1 MKKIISILSAAAV
14 ILTMGITAGAALAPS
29 EYEYTDIASD
39 QNNYVATTEMYTTN
53 TRNMTSYY
61 AMIGT
66 GNDKRGT
73 TGSTTGTTVMMG
85 TEANGVYGTSDTAF
99 RYILSNAGKSGDQ
112 AFMSYAVPVDGTD
125 AGGKDPGTQYIGFS
139 GYAGTSP
146 NMGTYCDMP
155 NIVKNKVYQFTLRAK
170 APAYVTD
177 ATMAN
182 NNVLYVDKATGS
194 VKVKSAMTNG
204 MIGAPLSFRINTNRQ
219 NPNIY
224 SIGTFTG
231 YLDNNGN
238 YVPFTAQGAEY
249 TAPLLQSEYVDYVGY
264 FKAAGNAKGETAS
277 ISQETVI
284 SVDNTGEGLWYVDEI
299 SVKEMAYTNGN
310 LAQNGNFAITSGT
323 QAFLYEGSNA
333 TVVNDATH
341 GNILNV
347 AQGTETKEVP
357 VVGMTQGTEYT
368 ISFYAKSAAED
379 GTAYANIITDS
390 VPAELKDDTK
400 VMTADWQKYEFDFT
414 YSGGNAV
421 FSVGSDCTG
430 AYSIA
435 DIRILPA
442 SETLNNKFTDI
453 SLSGKLIEN
462 HTVSVNFTYVTDESP
477 YYIVK
482 ISRGDDSTGYTAVYE
497 EVVDTQTPVN
507 YTVTSADAGKKIMVE
522 VFAMGDT
529 MTVSKIVSDIV
540 APELSITPEFTGY
553 NAGTRTLSAKVT
565 TINNSAT
572 AEDVDFFVAL
582 VVYDAAECKVC
593 NTVYL
598 EDVTVVADSGTNV
611 QTISATIPNGKIPA
625 NAELFVWSGSNIYD
639 ADMTALTDVLIYN
652 FQ

>member
-1 MKKIISILSAAAV
+1 MKKIISILLATTV
-14 ILTMGITAGAALAPS
+14 ILTMGITAGAALAPT

-39 QNNYVATTEMYTTN
+39 QNNYVATTEMYTTGV
-53 TRNMTSYY
+53 RKMTTQYG
-61 AMIGT
+61 IGGGGRT
-66 GNDKRGT
+66 DQSTSGT
-73 TGSTTGTTVMMG
+73 TILFD
-85 TEANGVYGTSDTAF
+85 ENADGVYDISNIAY
-99 RYILSNAGKSGDQ
+99 RYVLTGAGKSGDK
-112 AFMSYAVPVDGTD
+112 AFMNYGVPVNGTD
-125 AGGKDPGTQYIGFS
+125 NGGNNPGTQYLSFV
-139 GYAGTSP
+139 GYVGSNP
-146 NMGTYCDMP
+146 NRGNYWDMP
-155 NIVKNKVYQFTLRAK
+155 DIVKDKVYQFTLRAK

-177 ATMAN
+177 ATMSN

-194 VKVKSAMTNG
+194 VKVKSSMTNG
-204 MIGAPLSFRINTNRQ
+204 MIGAPLSFRINTNKQ

-231 YLDNNGN
+231 YLDGSGN

-264 FKAAGNAKGETAS
+264 FKATGNAKGETAS
-277 ISQETVI
+277 ISQDTIV
-284 SVDNTGEGLWYVDEI
+284 SVGNDAEGIWYVDEI

-310 LAQNGNFAITSGT
+310 LAQNGNFTITSGT

-390 VPAELKDDTK
+390 VSAELKDDTK
-400 VMTADWQKYEFDFT
+400 VMTAEWQKYEFDFT
-414 YSGGNAV
+414 YNGGSVN
-421 FSVGSDCTG
+421 FSLGSDCTDL
-430 AYSIA
+430 YSIA
-435 DIRILPA
+435 DIRILPKSA
-442 SETLNNKFTDI
+442 SINNKFTDI
-453 SLSGKLIEN
+453 SISGDLIEN
-462 HTVSVNFTYVTDESP
+462 HTVSVNYTYVTNETP
-477 YYIVK
+477 YFIVK
-482 ISRGDDSTGYTAVYE
+482 ISRGNDSTGYTSVFE
-497 EVVDTQTPVN
+497 EVVNGTTPVN
-507 YTVTSADAGKKIMVE
+507 YTVSSADVGKKLLVE

-540 APELSITPEFTGY
+540 APELSIIPEFTGY

-572 AEDVDFFVAL
+572 DEDVDFFVAL
-582 VVYDAAECKVC
+582 AVYDASECKVC

>member
-39 QNNYVATTEMYTTN
+39 QNNYVATAEMYTTN

-66 GNDKRGT
+66 GADKRGT

-125 AGGKDPGTQYIGFS
+125 AGGRDPGTQYIGFS

-194 VKVKSAMTNG
+194 VKVKSPMTNG
-204 MIGAPLSFRINTNRQ
+204 MIGAPLSFRINTNRTS
-219 NPNIY
+219 PNTF

-231 YLDNNGN
+231 YLDASGI
-238 YVPFTAQGAEY
+238 YVPFTALGAAH

-264 FKAAGNAKGETAS
+264 FVATGNTKGETIA

-299 SVKEMAYTNGN
+299 SVKEMAFTNGN
-310 LAQNGNFAITSGT
+310 LAQNGNFSIVSGNK
-323 QAFLYEGSNA
+323 AFLYESSNA
-333 TVVNDATH
+333 TVATDATH
-341 GNILNV
+341 GNVLNV
-347 AQGTETKEVP
+347 AQGAETNEVP
-357 VVGMTQGTEYT
+357 VIGMTQGTEYT
-368 ISFYAKSAAED
+368 ISFWAKSAAED

-390 VPAELKDDTK
+390 VPVELKDDTK
-400 VMTADWQKYEFDFT
+400 VLTADWQKYEFDFT
-414 YSGGNAV
+414 YNGGEAK
-421 FSVGSDCTG
+421 FSVGSDCTDLF
-430 AYSIA
+430 SIA
-435 DIRILPA
+435 DIRILPKSA
-442 SETLNNKFTDI
+442 ALDNKFTDI
-453 SLSGKLIEN
+453 SLSGDLIEK
-462 HTVSVNFTYVTDESP
+462 HTVSIDFTYVTNETP
-477 YYIVK
+477 YYIVR
-482 ISRGDDSTGYTAVYE
+482 IIRGDDTTGTTVLEEIVNTQST
-497 EVVDTQTPVN
+497 VN
-507 YTVTSADAGKKIMVE
+507 YTISANDVGKRLCVE

-553 NAGTRTLSAKVT
+553 NVGTRTLSAKVT
-565 TINNSAT
+565 TINNSVT
-572 AEDVDFFVAL
+572 DEDLEFFAAL
-582 VVYDAAECKVC
+582 AVYDAAECKVC
-593 NTVYL
+593 DIVYL
-598 EDVTVVADSGTNV
+598 EEVTVIADTGADIQNIT
-611 QTISATIPNGKIPA
+611 ATIPDGKTPA
-625 NAELFVWSGSNIYD
+625 VAELFVWSGSNIYN

>member
-66 GNDKRGT
+66 GSDKRGT

-125 AGGKDPGTQYIGFS
+125 AGGRDPGTQYIGFS

-194 VKVKSAMTNG
+194 VKVKSPMTNG

-219 NPNIY
+219 NPNTY

-231 YLDNNGN
+231 YLDGSGN

-249 TAPLLQSEYVDYVGY
+249 TAPLLQSEYVDYIGY
-264 FKAAGNAKGETAS
+264 FVATGNTKGETIA

-310 LAQNGNFAITSGT
+310 LAQNGNFSIVSGT
-323 QAFLYEGSNA
+323 QAFLYEGSNV
-333 TVVNDATH
+333 TVGSDSTY

-347 AQGTETKEVP
+347 IQGTETKEVP

-390 VPAELKDDTK
+390 VPVELKDDTK
-400 VMTADWQKYEFDFT
+400 VLTAEWQKYEFDFT
-414 YSGGNAV
+414 YNGGAV
-421 FSVGSDCTG
+421 NFSVGSDCTG

-435 DIRILPA
+435 DIRILPKSA
-442 SETLNNKFTDI
+442 AINNKFTDI
-453 SLSGKLIEN
+453 SISGDLIEN
-462 HTVSVNFTYVTDESP
+462 HTVSVNYTYVTNETP
-477 YYIVK
+477 YFIVK
-482 ISRGDDSTGYTAVYE
+482 ISRGNDSTGYTSVLE
-497 EVVDTQTPVN
+497 EVADGEAPVN
-507 YTVTSADAGKKIMVE
+507 YTVSGADVGKRLLVE

-572 AEDVDFFVAL
+572 DEDVDFFAAL

-598 EDVTVVADSGTNV
+598 EDVTVEAGTGTDV
-611 QTISATIPNGKIPA
+611 QTISAIIPNGKVPSKA
-625 NAELFVWSGSNIYD
+625 KLFVWSGSDIYNT
-639 ADMTALTDVLIYN
+639 DMTALTDVLTYN
-652 FQ
+652 FD